1 MSLTQVVRSC
11 SRFAAVSK
19 ALRATAA
26 VSSTAQPQ
34 LRMMHRISVNT
45 PAISILLNQ
54 NVYKA
59 KSYEV
64 RTYASAKRSLEEIQ
78 DRVLKV
84 VSSYDKNKSVWQSQ
98 SVRSYSAKPPL
109 TLKLINERV
118 LLVLKLYD
126 KIDPSKLSVDSHF
139 INDLGL
145 DSLDHVEVIMAMED
159 EFGFEIP
166 DSDAEKLLKPADIIK
181 YVADKEDIYD

>member
-1 MSLTQVVRSC
+1 MSLTQAVRNG
-11 SRFAAVSK
+11 SRFAAK
-19 ALRATAA
+19 ALRVTAA

-34 LRMMHRISVNT
+34 MRLMHRISSNSPAVNV
-45 PAISILLNQ
+45 LLNQ
-54 NVYKA
+54 QQYYK
-59 KSYEV
+59 KSFKV

-84 VSSYDKNKSVWQSQ
+84 VASYDKNNSVWQSQ
-98 SVRSYSAKPPL
+98 FVRNYSAKPPL
-109 TLKLINERV
+109 TLKLIGERV

>member
-1 MSLTQVVRSC
+1 MSLTLAVRNC
-11 SRFAAVSK
+11 SRFAAKS
-19 ALRATAA
+19 LRVTAA
-26 VSSTAQPQ
+26 VSLTAQPQ
-34 LRMMHRISVNT
+34 MRLMHKVSSNS
-45 PAISILLNQ
+45 PAVSALLNQ
-54 NVYKA
+54 NN
-59 KSYEV
+59 
-64 RTYASAKRSLEEIQ
+64 SA
-78 DRVLKV
+78 
-84 VSSYDKNKSVWQSQ
+84 WQSQ
-98 SVRSYSAKPPL
+98 FVRNYSAKPPL
-109 TLKLINERV
+109 TLKLIGERV